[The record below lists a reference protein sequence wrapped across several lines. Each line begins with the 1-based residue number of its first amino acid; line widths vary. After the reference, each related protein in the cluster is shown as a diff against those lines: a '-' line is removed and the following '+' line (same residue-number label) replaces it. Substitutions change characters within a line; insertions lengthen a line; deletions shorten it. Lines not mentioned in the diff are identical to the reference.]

1 MIKRKRKQILYNTE
15 GKDFNIQDFNIKTV
29 VKNQHI
35 EPIQPFTPEPNPV
48 SDTNTRPGGIDPFYR
63 HIDTNKK
70 TTQNKSE
77 TNKKTTEINE
87 RPGDIDPF
95 YRYIDNNKK
104 TTQNKNT
111 NEINKRPGD
120 IDPYYSYVNKNTN
133 KSKETNPFI
142 KAMSEPNISD
152 AEGLRR
158 AYASDSN
165 IYIFKGIL
173 YVAGTKG
180 GVFGSDMRENVRYIG
195 VPNIESAIV
204 SNVTQLAKTATT
216 VLFPGEQLAA
226 NIGFGIDMAAERYSM
241 KDEMKDLTPA
251 IESLSR
257 FKDAEQAY
265 LANKDYIQR
274 VVGDSSGG
282 AVIEALKSKYPEIIG
297 GNGYGSPIVDVFGRS
312 KIKGFLQNEREAR
325 NAAYSDKWFNKP
337 EKIVNNVYQDVV
349 ETALGL
355 EGIKTTKDT
364 GIEQHR
370 TAFDPVASLNNSA
383 TTTFS
388 SISDVL
394 SKNTLTHSYEL
405 TASNIST
412 SKDSTALADGYI
424 TKDGTPV
431 MFQ

>member
-1 MIKRKRKQILYNTE
+1 MIQRKKKQIVYNTE
-15 GKDFNIQDFNIKTV
+15 GDNYIRHDFNIKSS
-29 VKNQHI
+29 NPSSPI
-35 EPIQPFTPEPNPV
+35 EPLEPKQPLEPGIPKTIPKYIPSDYPNGYKN
-48 SDTNTRPGGIDPFYR
+48 DTNQRPGGIDPYYR
-63 HIDTNKK
+63 SVDTTKRYKPPSIFIPGSQDQRTVQRTSDTN
-70 TTQNKSE
+70 Q
-77 TNKKTTEINE
+77 
-87 RPGDIDPF
+87 RPG
-95 YRYIDNNKK
+95 
-104 TTQNKNT
+104 
-111 NEINKRPGD
+111 G
-120 IDPYYSYVNKNTN
+120 IDPYYSYVNKETY
-133 KSKETNPFI
+133 KETNPFI
-142 KAMSEPNISD
+142 KAMTEPNISD
-152 AEGLRR
+152 AEGLKR
-158 AYASDSN
+158 AYESKSN
-165 IYIFKGIL
+165 TYMFKGVL

-180 GVFGSDMRENVRYIG
+180 GVFGSDMIENVKYIG
-195 VPNIESAIV
+195 IPNIESAIV

-251 IESLSR
+251 IESLTR

-282 AVIEALKSKYPEIIG
+282 AVIEALKSKYPDIIG

-325 NAAYSDKWFNKP
+325 NAGYGDKWFNKP
-337 EKIVNNVYQDVV
+337 EKMVNNVYQDVV

-355 EGIKTTKDT
+355 DGIKTTKDT

-412 SKDSTALADGYI
+412 SKDSSALADGYI

>member
-1 MIKRKRKQILYNTE
+1 MIQRKKKQIVYNTE
-15 GKDFNIQDFNIKTV
+15 GDNYIRPDFNRKTV
-29 VKNQHI
+29 KASSPI
-35 EPIQPFTPEPNPV
+35 EPLEPKQPSEPGIPKSIPKYNP
-48 SDTNTRPGGIDPFYR
+48 SDYPKL
-63 HIDTNKK
+63 KK
-70 TTQNKSE
+70 N
-77 TNKKTTEINE
+77 
-87 RPGDIDPF
+87 D
-95 YRYIDNNKK
+95 
-104 TTQNKNT
+104 
-111 NEINKRPGD
+111 RPGD
-120 IDPYYSYVNKNTN
+120 IDPYYRSVNTTKRYKPQSNVQRTGEFTERPGGIN
-133 KSKETNPFI
+133 PNYRYINRDNYKETNPFI
-142 KAMSEPNISD
+142 KAMTEPNISD

-158 AYASDSN
+158 AYESKSN
-165 IYIFKGIL
+165 TYMFKGVL

-195 VPNIESAIV
+195 IPNVESAIV

-226 NIGFGIDMAAERYSM
+226 NIGFGVDMAAERYSM

-282 AVIEALKSKYPEIIG
+282 AVIEALKSKYPDIIG

-325 NAAYSDKWFNKP
+325 NAGYGDKWFNKP
-337 EKIVNNVYQDVV
+337 EKMVNNVYQDVV

-355 EGIKTTKDT
+355 DGIKTTKDT

-383 TTTFS
+383 TTIVP